1 MILDDGICSVFA
13 KEDVSAQG
21 FMPSYAH
28 RLRHQ
33 GWYKL
38 LSFESSPVNPTE
50 FREERE
56 TAAKIRILQCRT
68 LRENDVVQLANVTA
82 LDETIS
88 RFRISRLYH
97 GTDDDTATPITD
109 VTLEEVAAW
118 S

>member
-50 FREERE
+50 FR
-56 TAAKIRILQCRT
+56 
-68 LRENDVVQLANVTA
+68 
-82 LDETIS
+82 
-88 RFRISRLYH
+88 
-97 GTDDDTATPITD
+97 
-109 VTLEEVAAW
+109 
-118 S
+118 